1 MQFDAP
7 LGVGARGGHGPI
19 RYSVSAYVPG
29 RIAEF
34 RFDGTG
40 LTARWDGRH
49 VFEVIPRRSHV
60 ILRHT
65 IDAAADPKTWLT
77 WYFMIRPMHNAL
89 LEDALDRAES
99 RLGIGPKKPA
109 RWGPWIRFLRKMA
122 AKKAARVAGKI
133 SGGVGR
139 RPLIGPAPAPRRQTA
154 HRGTNRSLALQTP
167 GGAASLYRPAQYP

>member
-1 MQFDAP
+1 MKIWNVHERRLEAPPEKVGAILNTLSSKDDRLWPGDRWPPMQFDAP

-99 RLGIGPKKPA
+99 RLGIGPQKPA
-109 RWGPWIRFLRKMA
+109 RWGPWVRFLRKMA
-122 AKKAARVAGKI
+122 AKKAARPAGK
-133 SGGVGR
+133 S
-139 RPLIGPAPAPRRQTA
+139 
-154 HRGTNRSLALQTP
+154 
-167 GGAASLYRPAQYP
+167 AAA

>member
-1 MQFDAP
+1 MKIWNVHERRFGAPTEKVGAILDTLSSKDDRLWPCDRWPPMQFDKP

-19 RYSVSAYVPG
+19 RYAVSAYVPG

-40 LTARWDGRH
+40 LTAHWDGRH

-65 IDAAADPKTWLT
+65 IDVAADPKTWLT
-77 WYFMIRPMHNAL
+77 WFLMIRPMHNAL

-99 RLGIGPKKPA
+99 RLGIGPKRPA
-109 RWGPWIRFLRKMA
+109 RWGMWTGFLRKMG
-122 AKKAARVAGKI
+122 AKKAARSAGK
-133 SGGVGR
+133 S
-139 RPLIGPAPAPRRQTA
+139 
-154 HRGTNRSLALQTP
+154 
-167 GGAASLYRPAQYP
+167 AAA